1 MDEETKVPQAMKIAI
16 NGFGRIGRHVL
27 RAAIETGNQEID
39 IVAVN
44 DLAHIETL
52 AHLLSFDSV
61 HGPAQFDVTIDGD
74 TLIVNGKQVR
84 VCQEANP
91 NQLPWDSLG
100 IDLVMECTGRFVSR
114 DTASGHLEAGAKKV
128 LISAPGKEV
137 DKTIVYGVN
146 HHTLTA
152 TDTIVSNAS
161 CTTNCLAPVAKALND
176 AFGIQSGYMTTV
188 HAYTADQRL
197 ADAPHS
203 DLRRAR
209 AAAASMI
216 PTSTGAAKALGLVLP
231 EMDGKLDGAA
241 IRVPTTDVSMVD
253 LKVNLAEA
261 VTVDQINDAL
271 IAASEGPMGVA
282 LHTIDTPLVSVDF
295 VHNPASSTVDLLC
308 TQVVNGTLVRV
319 VSWYDNEWGFAN
331 RMLDTAQAMHA
342 A

>member
-1 MDEETKVPQAMKIAI
+1 MRVAI

-27 RAAIETGNQEID
+27 RALIENAKHEID
-39 IVAVN
+39 VVAVN
-44 DLAHIETL
+44 DLAPITTL

-61 HGPAQFDVTIDGD
+61 HGPTTFEVREDSQH
-74 TLIVNGKQVR
+74 LIVNQKPIL
-84 VCQEANP
+84 VCQQPDPA
-91 NQLPWDSLG
+91 QLPWDSLQ

-114 DTASGHLEAGAKKV
+114 TEAAAHQAAGAKKV
-128 LISAPGKEV
+128 LISAPGKDV

-146 HHTLTA
+146 HASLLP
-152 TDTIVSNAS
+152 TDTVVSNAS

-197 ADAPHS
+197 ADAPHK

-209 AAAASMI
+209 SAAASMI

-231 EMDGKLDGAA
+231 EMTGKLDGAA

-253 LKVNLAEA
+253 LKVNLAQS
-261 VTVDQINDAL
+261 VTVEQVNDAL
-271 IAASEGPMGVA
+271 VSASKGPMGAA
-282 LHTIDTPLVSVDF
+282 LHTTDKPLVSIDF

-308 TQVVNGTLVRV
+308 TQVVGGTLARV

-331 RMLDTAQAMHA
+331 RMLDTAYAMHKA
-342 A
+342 

>member
-1 MDEETKVPQAMKIAI
+1 MRIAI

-27 RAAIETGNQEID
+27 RAAIETENQEID

-44 DLAHIETL
+44 DLAPIETL

-61 HGPAQFDVTIDGD
+61 HGPAGFSVGIDGNN
-74 TLIVNGKQVR
+74 LVVNGKPVR
-84 VCQEANP
+84 VCQEADP
-91 NQLPWDSLG
+91 SQLPWDILG
-100 IDLVMECTGRFVSR
+100 VDLVMECTGRFVSR
-114 DTASGHLEAGAKKV
+114 ATASGHLEAGAKKV

-146 HHTLTA
+146 HDTLTA
-152 TDTIVSNAS
+152 ADTIVSNAS

-188 HAYTADQRL
+188 HAYTADQSL
-197 ADAPHS
+197 ADAPHK
-203 DLRRAR
+203 DLRRTR

-231 EMDGKLDGAA
+231 EMTGKLDGAA

-253 LKVNLAEA
+253 LKVNLNTS
-261 VTVDQINDAL
+261 VTIEQVNNAL
-271 IAASEGPMGVA
+271 IAASDGPMGVA
-282 LHTIDTPLVSVDF
+282 LHTTDKPLVSVDF
-295 VHNPASSTVDLLC
+295 VHNSASSTVDLLC

-331 RMLDTAQAMHA
+331 RMLDTAQAMYA

>member
-1 MDEETKVPQAMKIAI
+1 MRIAI

-27 RAAIETGNQEID
+27 RAAIETGNQEIN

-44 DLAHIETL
+44 DLAPIETL

-61 HGPAQFDVTIDGD
+61 HGPAGFVVSIDGD
-74 TLIVNGKQVR
+74 NLVVNGKHIR
-84 VCQEANP
+84 VCQEADP
-91 NQLPWDSLG
+91 SQLPWDSLG
-100 IDLVMECTGRFVSR
+100 VDLVMECTGRFVSR
-114 DTASGHLEAGAKKV
+114 AAASGHLEAGAKKV

-146 HHTLTA
+146 HDTLTA
-152 TDTIVSNAS
+152 ADKIVSNAS

-188 HAYTADQRL
+188 HAYTADQSL
-197 ADAPHS
+197 ADSPHK

-231 EMDGKLDGAA
+231 EMTGKLDGAA

-253 LKVNLAEA
+253 LKVNLNTS
-261 VTVDQINDAL
+261 VTIEQVNSAL
-271 IAASEGPMGVA
+271 IAASDGPMGVA
-282 LHTIDTPLVSVDF
+282 LHTTDKPLVSVDF
-295 VHNPASSTVDLLC
+295 VHNSASSTVDLLC

-331 RMLDTAQAMHA
+331 RMLDTAQAMHSA
-342 A
+342 